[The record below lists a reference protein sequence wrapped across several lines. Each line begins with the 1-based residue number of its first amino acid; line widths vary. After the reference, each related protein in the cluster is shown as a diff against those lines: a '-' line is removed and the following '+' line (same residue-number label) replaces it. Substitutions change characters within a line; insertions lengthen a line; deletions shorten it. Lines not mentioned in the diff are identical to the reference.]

1 MFIRFLN
8 GNTHDCS
15 IYNLCYVSLDD
26 AMDHV
31 DDWKV
36 DWDMDLTRREIA
48 LVKDPVWRA
57 GLSQPNKYAQP
68 ARDAYNEWCVTYGK
82 VPTDDKF
89 AIFYKNYVGM
99 KRSDAHEK
107 AKAQAAGDEYESRPF
122 TMNAFSCLTCDEMDA
137 MCDRFGENKWA
148 PLLDLEADIAYGKW
162 CAKLEKEPSD
172 GGRSAF
178 KMNYVSALVAG
189 MMESPEMDEHADKTE
204 VEMAEMKE
212 R

>member
-1 MFIRFLN
+1 M
-8 GNTHDCS
+8 
-15 IYNLCYVSLDD
+15 
-26 AMDHV
+26 

-107 AKAQAAGDEYESRPF
+107 AKAQAAGVEYESPPF
-122 TMNAFSCLTCDEMDA
+122 TMNAFSCLTFDEMDA
-137 MCDRFGENKWA
+137 LCDRFGENKWA
-148 PLLDLEADIAYGKW
+148 PLLELEADSAYDKW

-178 KMNYVSALVAG
+178 IMNYVSALVAG

-212 R
+212 H